1 MEMGKKKAPEGFL
14 PEPFLPASPFLKGTY
29 SRTFNFITLVLILPL
44 VLPHGVIGPSAK
56 KRMDT
61 AGMNPPVRD
70 YFSINYLTI
79 ALTAAS
85 PSTATTTT
93 PAGAAI
99 VALSEAITVLATT

>member
-61 AGMNPPVRD
+61 AWYYLD
-70 YFSINYLTI
+70 YLIIKNQIPQFRRKMIKLK
-79 ALTAAS
+79 ALLHLM
-85 PSTATTTT
+85 
-93 PAGAAI
+93 GDCF
-99 VALSEAITVLATT
+99 